1 MDVKNSMIL
10 QAQKEVRAHTH
21 DFLVLPVVAFFDSLY
36 AQTQKKDGKLATFQK
51 ELREVPNWPLL
62 RVQSVLSNI
71 QLSCDF
77 LPQLISAMF
86 LGHIKVLS
94 SIKISKAPN
103 VKVKIPKQEKF
114 VHALFIES
122 ARRFY
127 ENPHVFRKGDHYA
140 KTVTVM
146 EAIDATIRKFLP
158 LRDILSAYLVKSK
171 GATPQDTNGEADDE
185 EDYFDDEDD
194 EEGADENDHV
204 DDVFDDDEE
213 AEEAAP
219 EEGPAK
225 PDAMGI
231 SELART
237 TPMPSASKAMTPAPM
252 ATPTPTKQVKTPGTP
267 KPQEKTIAI
276 DEPAPAAAAE
286 PSTSGSKKPT
296 LFDDSDIEEN
306 V

>member
-21 DFLVLPVVAFFDSLY
+21 DFLVLPVVAYFDSMY
-36 AQTQKKDGKLATFQK
+36 AQTQKKDGKLTSFQK

-71 QLSCDF
+71 QLTCNF

-86 LGHIKVLS
+86 LGHIKVLA

-103 VKVKIPKQEKF
+103 VKVKVPKQEKF
-114 VHALFIES
+114 VHALFIET

-127 ENPHVFRKGDHYA
+127 ENPHVFRKGEHAA
-140 KTVTVM
+140 KTTMVM
-146 EAIDATIRKFLP
+146 DAIDATIRKFLP

-171 GATPQDTNGEADDE
+171 GAPE
-185 EDYFDDEDD
+185 EDEDLLDDEDSED
-194 EEGADENDHV
+194 DRAESEDGEDV
-204 DDVFDDDEE
+204 DDVFDDEDADE
-213 AEEAAP
+213 ASVP
-219 EEGPAK
+219 E
-225 PDAMGI
+225 DAMDLAG
-231 SELART
+231 LARASPAVRSVAS
-237 TPMPSASKAMTPAPM
+237 TPMAVP
-252 ATPTPTKQVKTPGTP
+252 KTPVPQKTP
-267 KPQEKTIAI
+267 KAEEKTISIKDDQPA
-276 DEPAPAAAAE
+276 APAA
-286 PSTSGSKKPT
+286 PS

>member
-21 DFLVLPVVAFFDSLY
+21 DFLVLPVVAFFDSMY
-36 AQTQKKDGKLATFQK
+36 AQSQKKDGKLTTFQK

-86 LGHIKVLS
+86 LGHIKVLA

-103 VKVKIPKQEKF
+103 VKVKVPKQEKF

-122 ARRFY
+122 ARKFY
-127 ENPHVFRKGDHYA
+127 ENPHVFRKGDHAA
-140 KTVTVM
+140 KTTMVM

-158 LRDILSAYLVKSK
+158 LRDILSAYLVKGGKKS
-171 GATPQDTNGEADDE
+171 ATPSDANGQEEDE
-185 EDYFDDEDD
+185 DDYFDDENDD
-194 EEGADENDHV
+194 EDDQENDQV
-204 DDVFDDDEE
+204 DDVFDDDDEVE
-213 AEEAAP
+213 VP
-219 EEGPAK
+219 EK
-225 PDAMGI
+225 PKVDDAMDLAG
-231 SELART
+231 LARS
-237 TPMPSASKAMTPAPM
+237 TPVPSVKSAPLS
-252 ATPTPTKQVKTPGTP
+252 ATPTPVSVRKMETP

-276 DEPAPAAAAE
+276 DEPVAENKKATTTPA
-286 PSTSGSKKPT
+286 KVQT

>member
-21 DFLVLPVVAFFDSLY
+21 DFLVLPVVAFFDGIY

-62 RVQSVLSNI
+62 KVQSVLTNI

-86 LGHIKVLS
+86 LGHIKVLA

-103 VKVKIPKQEKF
+103 VKVKVPKQEKF

-127 ENPHVFRKGDHYA
+127 ENPHVFRKGDHGA
-140 KTVTVM
+140 KTTMVM

-171 GATPQDTNGEADDE
+171 GAPEDADA
-185 EDYFDDEDD
+185 EDDFLD
-194 EEGADENDHV
+194 EEGSEDDRGTEDGDV
-204 DDVFDDDEE
+204 DDVFDDEDGDEDGDE
-213 AEEAAP
+213 SGSVQ
-219 EEGPAK
+219 GPK
-225 PDAMGI
+225 DAMDIAG
-231 SELART
+231 LARST
-237 TPMPSASKAMTPAPM
+237 PVPSVRSVASTPMVQK
-252 ATPTPTKQVKTPGTP
+252 TPTPRPAKAE
-267 KPQEKTIAI
+267 EKTISI
-276 DEPAPAAAAE
+276 KEEPAAAVAAPKQ
-286 PSTSGSKKPT
+286 PS